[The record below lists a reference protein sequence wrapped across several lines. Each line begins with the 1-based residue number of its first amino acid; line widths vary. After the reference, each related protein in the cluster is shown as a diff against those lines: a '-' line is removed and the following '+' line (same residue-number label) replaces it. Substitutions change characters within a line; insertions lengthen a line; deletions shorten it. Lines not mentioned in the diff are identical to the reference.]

1 VSTFHLGSV
10 ERPVSPAAD
19 RQKQLHR
26 VALPEHIA
34 EPLLPA
40 VCIDQNITVMVRGD
54 TEQSEKFSCGGAC
67 RYLDTPR
74 LSGLF

>member
-1 VSTFHLGSV
+1 MSTFRRGGI
-10 ERPVSPAAD
+10 ERPVSTAAD

-40 VCIDQNITVMVRGD
+40 VCIDQNITVMVRVD
-54 TEQSEKFSCGGAC
+54 TEQGEKFSCGGAC